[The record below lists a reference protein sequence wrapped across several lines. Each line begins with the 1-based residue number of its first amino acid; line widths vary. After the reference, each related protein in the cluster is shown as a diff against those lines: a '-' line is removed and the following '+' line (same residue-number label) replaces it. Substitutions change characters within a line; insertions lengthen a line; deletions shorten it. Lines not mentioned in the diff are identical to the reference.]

1 MVVAF
6 RAKGGTGL
14 PENDS
19 CSNGQGPAGTMDSP
33 RGTRGLEQDYD
44 LFMRFDMER
53 GVGIGRWF
61 LGANILSCLSVTSQ
75 QLREKEPFGLEG
87 CMQQRSGREVR
98 GNYGDRLKDM
108 GK

>member
-6 RAKGGTGL
+6 RANGGTGL

-53 GVGIGRWF
+53 GVWNMAVVFRG
-61 LGANILSCLSVTSQ
+61 NILSCLSVTSEE
-75 QLREKEPFGLEG
+75 LREKESLGLEG
-87 CMQQRSGREVR
+87 SMQQRSGREVR

-108 GK
+108 GT